1 MSRYLFLAVSF
12 LFLSGC
18 FNDPDKPSEPLADAT
33 DDSVL
38 EHAKKHMDPKYV
50 CPMHPQIIKD
60 EEGSC
65 PICGMDLVPKM
76 IDPNT
81 GKHPAV
87 SVKGEIIQSMGLRT
101 ETVRKD
107 TLWRF
112 IRTVGRVDYNETKLI
127 HLHPRASGWM
137 ESLMIRYE
145 GERVS
150 KGDKLGTFYSPEI
163 LSAQVD
169 FFVALEESGNSRSS
183 RVEKARNRLRILG
196 IDDATIRQL
205 EKSRETQNALPI
217 HAPGEG
223 VVTMLGA
230 REGMYLKPDM
240 EMMTI
245 ADLSSVWVM
254 VDVYEHQIGWLR
266 EGLIAEISVPAWP
279 GKSWEGKVDYIY
291 PELDMKSRTLRVRL
305 EFPNPDMTL
314 KPNMFAEVKIY
325 GGPQHD
331 TLLIPA
337 EALIR
342 TGERDTVVTSLGDG
356 RFQPVD
362 VVVGAS
368 SNGKVEILSGLSEG
382 DEIVTSGQFLID
394 SESSLQASFQ
404 RMSGE

>member
-1 MSRYLFLAVSF
+1 MSRYLLPAVAF

-18 FNDPDKPSEPLADAT
+18 FNEPDKPSESLADAS

-101 ETVRKD
+101 EAVRKD

-112 IRTVGRVDYNETKLI
+112 IRTVGRVEYNETKLI
-127 HLHPRASGWM
+127 HLHPRAPGWM
-137 ESLMIRYE
+137 ESLMIRSE

-150 KGDKLGTFYSPEI
+150 EGDKLGTFYSPEI

-169 FFVALEESGNSRSS
+169 FFVALEQSDSS

-205 EKSRETQNALPI
+205 EESRETRNALPVY
-217 HAPGEG
+217 APGKG
-223 VVTMLGA
+223 IVTMLGA

-254 VDVYEHQIGWLR
+254 VDVYEHQIGWLS
-266 EGLIAEISVPAWP
+266 EGLTAEISVPAWP
-279 GKSWEGKVDYIY
+279 GKTWEGKVDYIY

-325 GGPQHD
+325 GGPQRD

-362 VVVGAS
+362 VVVGAR
-368 SNGKVEILSGLSEG
+368 SNGKVEILSGLKEG

-394 SESSLQASFQ
+394 SESSLQASFR

>member
-1 MSRYLFLAVSF
+1 MSRYLFLPFVF

-18 FNDPDKPSEPLADAT
+18 LDEPDQPSESLAEAS
-33 DDSVL
+33 DDSVP
-38 EHAKKHMDPKYV
+38 EHAAKHMDPKYV

-60 EEGSC
+60 EAGSC

-76 IDPNT
+76 IDPDT

-101 ETVRKD
+101 EAVSKD

-112 IRTVGRVDYNETKLI
+112 IKTVGRVDYNETRLI
-127 HLHPRASGWM
+127 HLHPRADGWM
-137 ESLMIRYE
+137 ESLMIRSE
-145 GERVS
+145 GEQVS

-169 FFVALEESGNSRSS
+169 FFVALEQSGNSRSD

-196 IDDATIRQL
+196 IDDTIIRQL
-205 EKSRETQNALPI
+205 EESRETRNALPVF
-217 HAPGEG
+217 APGDG
-223 VVTMLGA
+223 IVTRLGA

-254 VDVYEHQIGWLR
+254 VDVYEHQIGWLQ
-266 EGLIAEISVPAWP
+266 EGLTAEISVPAWP

-291 PELDMKSRTLRVRL
+291 PELDMMSRTLRVRL
-305 EFPNPDMTL
+305 EFPNPDITL

-325 GGPQHD
+325 GGPQRD
-331 TLLIPA
+331 TLMIPA

-362 VVVGAS
+362 VVVGAR
-368 SNGKVEILSGLSEG
+368 SNGKVEILSGLKEG

-394 SESSLQASFQ
+394 SESSLQASFR
-404 RMSGE
+404 RMAGE

>member
-1 MSRYLFLAVSF
+1 MSRYLLLPVAI

-18 FNDPDKPSEPLADAT
+18 FNEPDKPSESLAEAS

-38 EHAKKHMDPKYV
+38 EHAKKHLDPKYV

-101 ETVRKD
+101 EAVRKD

-112 IRTVGRVDYNETKLI
+112 IRTVGRVEYNETKLI
-127 HLHPRASGWM
+127 HLHPRAPGWM
-137 ESLMIRYE
+137 ESLMIRSE

-150 KGDKLGTFYSPEI
+150 EGDKLGTFYSPEI

-169 FFVALEESGNSRSS
+169 FFVALEQSDSS

-205 EKSRETQNALPI
+205 EESRETRNALPVY
-217 HAPGEG
+217 APGKG
-223 VVTMLGA
+223 IVTMLGA

-254 VDVYEHQIGWLR
+254 VDVYEHQIGWLS
-266 EGLIAEISVPAWP
+266 EGLTAEISVPAWP
-279 GKSWEGKVDYIY
+279 GKTWEGKVDYIY

-305 EFPNPDMTL
+305 EFQNPDMTL

-325 GGPQHD
+325 GGPQRD

-362 VVVGAS
+362 VVVGAR
-368 SNGKVEILSGLSEG
+368 SNGKVEILSGLKEG

-394 SESSLQASFQ
+394 SESSLQASFR

>member
-1 MSRYLFLAVSF
+1 MSRYFLPVVAF

-18 FNDPDKPSEPLADAT
+18 SDEPDKPSESLADAS

-101 ETVRKD
+101 EAVRKD

-112 IRTVGRVDYNETKLI
+112 IRTVGRVEYNETKLI
-127 HLHPRASGWM
+127 HLHPRAPGWI
-137 ESLMIRYE
+137 ESLMIRSE

-150 KGDKLGTFYSPEI
+150 EGDKLGTFYSPEI

-169 FFVALEESGNSRSS
+169 FFVALEQSDSS

-196 IDDATIRQL
+196 IDDVTIREL
-205 EKSRETQNALPI
+205 EESRETRNALPVY
-217 HAPGEG
+217 APGKG
-223 VVTMLGA
+223 IVTMLGA

-254 VDVYEHQIGWLR
+254 VDVYEHQIGWLS
-266 EGLIAEISVPAWP
+266 EGLTAEISVPAWP
-279 GKSWEGKVDYIY
+279 GKTWEGKVDYIY

-325 GGPQHD
+325 GGPQRD

-362 VVVGAS
+362 VVVGAR
-368 SNGKVEILSGLSEG
+368 SNGKVEILSGLNEG

>member
-1 MSRYLFLAVSF
+1 MSRYLLLPVAF

-18 FNDPDKPSEPLADAT
+18 FNEPDKPSESLAEAS

-38 EHAKKHMDPKYV
+38 EHAKKHLDPKYV

-101 ETVRKD
+101 EAVRKD

-127 HLHPRASGWM
+127 HLHPRAPGWM
-137 ESLMIRYE
+137 ESLMIRSE

-150 KGDKLGTFYSPEI
+150 EGDKLGTFYSPEI

-169 FFVALEESGNSRSS
+169 FFVALEQSDSS

-205 EKSRETQNALPI
+205 EESRETRNALPVY
-217 HAPGEG
+217 APGKG
-223 VVTMLGA
+223 IVTMLGA

-254 VDVYEHQIGWLR
+254 VDVYEHQIGWLS
-266 EGLIAEISVPAWP
+266 EGLTAEISVPAWP
-279 GKSWEGKVDYIY
+279 GKTWEGKVDYIY

-325 GGPQHD
+325 GGPQRD

-362 VVVGAS
+362 VVVGAR
-368 SNGKVEILSGLSEG
+368 SNGKVEILSGLKEG

-394 SESSLQASFQ
+394 SESSLQASFR

>member
-1 MSRYLFLAVSF
+1 MSRYLFLPFVF

-18 FNDPDKPSEPLADAT
+18 LDEPDKPSESLAEAS
-33 DDSVL
+33 DDSVP
-38 EHAKKHMDPKYV
+38 EHAAKHMDPKYV

-60 EEGSC
+60 EAGSC

-76 IDPNT
+76 IDPDT

-101 ETVRKD
+101 EAVSKD

-112 IRTVGRVDYNETKLI
+112 IKTVGRVDYNETRLI
-127 HLHPRASGWM
+127 HLHPRADGWM
-137 ESLMIRYE
+137 ESLMIRSE
-145 GERVS
+145 GEQVS

-169 FFVALEESGNSRSS
+169 FFVALEQSGNSRSD

-196 IDDATIRQL
+196 IDDTIIRQL
-205 EKSRETQNALPI
+205 EESRETRNALPVF
-217 HAPGEG
+217 APGDG
-223 VVTMLGA
+223 IVTRLGA

-254 VDVYEHQIGWLR
+254 VDVYEHQIGWLQ
-266 EGLIAEISVPAWP
+266 EGLTAEISVPAWP

-305 EFPNPDMTL
+305 EFPNPDITL

-325 GGPQHD
+325 GGPQRD
-331 TLLIPA
+331 TLMIPA

-362 VVVGAS
+362 VVVGAR
-368 SNGKVEILSGLSEG
+368 SNGKVEILSGLKEG

-394 SESSLQASFQ
+394 SESSLQASFR
-404 RMSGE
+404 RMAGE

>member
-1 MSRYLFLAVSF
+1 MSRYLLLPVAFLLLA
-12 LFLSGC
+12 GC
-18 FNDPDKPSEPLADAT
+18 LDEPDRPSESLADAS

-38 EHAKKHMDPKYV
+38 EHAKKHMDPRYV

-60 EEGSC
+60 EEGTC

-101 ETVRKD
+101 EAVRKD

-112 IRTVGRVDYNETKLI
+112 IKTVGRVDYDETKLI
-127 HLHPRASGWM
+127 HLHPRAPGWM
-137 ESLMIRYE
+137 ESLMIRSE
-145 GERVS
+145 GERIS

-169 FFVALEESGNSRSS
+169 FFIAMEQSDSS
-183 RVEKARNRLRILG
+183 RVRNARNRLRILG

-205 EKSRETQNALPI
+205 EESRETRNALPVY
-217 HAPGEG
+217 APGEG
-223 VVTMLGA
+223 IVTMLGA
-230 REGMYLKPDM
+230 REGMYLKPDT

-254 VDVYEHQIGWLR
+254 VDVYEHQIGWLSQ
-266 EGLIAEISVPAWP
+266 GLTAEISVPAWP

-325 GGPQHD
+325 GGPQRD

-362 VVVGAS
+362 VVVGAH
-368 SNGKVEILSGLSEG
+368 SNGKVEILSGLNEG

>member
-1 MSRYLFLAVSF
+1 MSRYLLLPVAFLLLA
-12 LFLSGC
+12 GC
-18 FNDPDKPSEPLADAT
+18 LDEPDRPSESLADAS

-38 EHAKKHMDPKYV
+38 EHAKKHMDSRYV

-60 EEGSC
+60 EEGTC

-101 ETVRKD
+101 EAVRKD

-112 IRTVGRVDYNETKLI
+112 IKTVGRVDYDETKLI
-127 HLHPRASGWM
+127 HLHPRAPGWM
-137 ESLMIRYE
+137 ESLMIRSE
-145 GERVS
+145 GERIS

-169 FFVALEESGNSRSS
+169 FFIAMEQSDSS
-183 RVEKARNRLRILG
+183 RVRNARNRLRILG

-205 EKSRETQNALPI
+205 EESRETRNALPVY
-217 HAPGEG
+217 APGEG
-223 VVTMLGA
+223 IVTMLGA
-230 REGMYLKPDM
+230 REGMYLKPDT

-254 VDVYEHQIGWLR
+254 VDVYEHQIGWLSQ
-266 EGLIAEISVPAWP
+266 GLTAEISVPAWP

-325 GGPQHD
+325 GGPQRD

-362 VVVGAS
+362 VVVGAR
-368 SNGKVEILSGLSEG
+368 SNGRVEILSGLNAG

>member
-1 MSRYLFLAVSF
+1 MSRYLLPAVAF

-18 FNDPDKPSEPLADAT
+18 FSEPDKPSESLADAS
-33 DDSVL
+33 DDSVM

-87 SVKGEIIQSMGLRT
+87 SVKGEVIQSMGLRT
-101 ETVRKD
+101 EAVRRD

-112 IRTVGRVDYNETKLI
+112 IRTVGRVEYNETKLI
-127 HLHPRASGWM
+127 HLHPRAPGWM
-137 ESLMIRYE
+137 ESLMIRSE

-150 KGDKLGTFYSPEI
+150 EGDKLGTFYSPEI

-169 FFVALEESGNSRSS
+169 FFVALEQSDTS

-205 EKSRETQNALPI
+205 EESRETRNALPVY
-217 HAPGEG
+217 APGAG
-223 VVTMLGA
+223 IVTMLGA

-254 VDVYEHQIGWLR
+254 VDVYEHQIGWLS
-266 EGLIAEISVPAWP
+266 EGLTAEISVPAWP

-325 GGPQHD
+325 GGPQRD

-362 VVVGAS
+362 VVVGAR
-368 SNGKVEILSGLSEG
+368 SNGKVEILSGLNEG
-382 DEIVTSGQFLID
+382 DVIVTSGQFLID

>member
-1 MSRYLFLAVSF
+1 MSRYLFLSFVF

-18 FNDPDKPSEPLADAT
+18 LDESDKPSESLAEAS
-33 DDSVL
+33 DDSVP
-38 EHAKKHMDPKYV
+38 EHAAKHMDPKYV

-60 EEGSC
+60 EAGNC

-76 IDPNT
+76 IDPDT

-101 ETVRKD
+101 EAVSKD

-112 IRTVGRVDYNETKLI
+112 IKTVGRVDYNETRLI
-127 HLHPRASGWM
+127 HLHPRADGWM
-137 ESLMIRYE
+137 ESLMIRSE
-145 GERVS
+145 GEQVS
-150 KGDKLGTFYSPEI
+150 RGDKLGTFYSPEI

-169 FFVALEESGNSRSS
+169 FFVALEQSGNSRSD

-196 IDDATIRQL
+196 IDDTIIRQL
-205 EKSRETQNALPI
+205 EESRETRNALPVF
-217 HAPGEG
+217 APGDG
-223 VVTMLGA
+223 IVTRLGA

-254 VDVYEHQIGWLR
+254 VDVYEHQIGWLQ
-266 EGLIAEISVPAWP
+266 EGLTAEISVPAWP

-305 EFPNPDMTL
+305 EFPNPDITL

-325 GGPQHD
+325 GGPQRD
-331 TLLIPA
+331 TLMIPA

-362 VVVGAS
+362 VVVGAR
-368 SNGKVEILSGLSEG
+368 SNGKVEILSGLKEG

-394 SESSLQASFQ
+394 SESSLQASFR
-404 RMSGE
+404 RMAGE

>member
-1 MSRYLFLAVSF
+1 MKRFF
-12 LFLSGC
+12 LFWIAVVLLSGC
-18 FNDPDKPSEPLADAT
+18 TDETDRPSESLAEAS

-38 EHAKKHMDPKYV
+38 EHAQKHMDPKYV

-76 IDPNT
+76 IDPDE

-87 SVKGEIIQSMGLRT
+87 AVKGEIIQSMGLRT
-101 ETVRKD
+101 ERVGRG

-112 IRTVGRVDYNETKLI
+112 IKTVGRIDYNETKLI
-127 HLHPRASGWM
+127 HLHPRAEGWM
-137 ESLMIRYE
+137 ETLEIRSE
-145 GERVS
+145 GEQVS

-169 FFVALEESGNSRSS
+169 YFVALEQSGNNRNS

-196 IDDATIRQL
+196 VDDQTIGQL
-205 EKSRETQNALPI
+205 EQSRETRNDLPVY
-217 HAPGEG
+217 APGDG
-223 VVTMLGA
+223 IVTMLGA

-240 EMMTI
+240 EMITI

-254 VDVYEHQIGWLR
+254 VDVYEHQIAWLK

-305 EFPNPDMTL
+305 EFPNPDRKL

-325 GGPQHD
+325 GGPQRD

-342 TGERDTVVTSLGDG
+342 TGERDTVVTVLEDN

-362 VVVGAS
+362 VVVGAH
-368 SNGKVEILSGLSEG
+368 SNGKVEILSGLEQG

-404 RMSGE
+404 RMSGD

>member
-1 MSRYLFLAVSF
+1 MSRYLLLPVAFLLLA
-12 LFLSGC
+12 GC
-18 FNDPDKPSEPLADAT
+18 LDEPDRPSESLADAS

-38 EHAKKHMDPKYV
+38 EHAKKHMDSRYV

-60 EEGSC
+60 EEGTC

-101 ETVRKD
+101 EAVRKD

-112 IRTVGRVDYNETKLI
+112 IKTVGRVDYDETKLI
-127 HLHPRASGWM
+127 HLHPRAPGWM
-137 ESLMIRYE
+137 ESLMIRSE
-145 GERVS
+145 GERIS

-169 FFVALEESGNSRSS
+169 FFIAMEQSDSS
-183 RVEKARNRLRILG
+183 RVRHARNPLRILG

-205 EKSRETQNALPI
+205 EESRETRNALPVY
-217 HAPGEG
+217 APGEG
-223 VVTMLGA
+223 IVTMLGA
-230 REGMYLKPDM
+230 REGMYLKPDT

-254 VDVYEHQIGWLR
+254 VDVYEHQIGWLSQ
-266 EGLIAEISVPAWP
+266 GLTAEISVPAWP
-279 GKSWEGKVDYIY
+279 GNSWEGKVDYIY

-325 GGPQHD
+325 GGPQRD

-362 VVVGAS
+362 VVVGAH
-368 SNGKVEILSGLSEG
+368 SNGKVEILSGLNEG

>member
-1 MSRYLFLAVSF
+1 MSRYLLLLVAV

-18 FNDPDKPSEPLADAT
+18 SDEPGKPSESLADAS
-33 DDSVL
+33 DDSVP

-101 ETVRKD
+101 EAVRKD

-127 HLHPRASGWM
+127 HLHPRAPGWM
-137 ESLMIRYE
+137 ESLMIRSE
-145 GERVS
+145 GERVRE
-150 KGDKLGTFYSPEI
+150 GDRLGTFYSPEI

-169 FFVALEESGNSRSS
+169 FFVALEQSDSGRI
-183 RVEKARNRLRILG
+183 EKARNRLRILG
-196 IDDATIRQL
+196 IDDATIREL
-205 EKSRETQNALPI
+205 EKSRETQNALPV
-217 HAPGEG
+217 HAPGDG

-254 VDVYEHQIGWLR
+254 VDVYEHQIGWLS
-266 EGLIAEISVPAWP
+266 EGLSAEISVPAWP

-325 GGPQHD
+325 GGPQRD

-362 VVVGAS
+362 VVAGVR
-368 SNGKVEILSGLSEG
+368 SNGKVEILSGLNEG

>member
-1 MSRYLFLAVSF
+1 MSRYLLLPVAF

-18 FNDPDKPSEPLADAT
+18 FNEPDKPSESLAEAS

-38 EHAKKHMDPKYV
+38 EHAKKHLDPKYV

-101 ETVRKD
+101 EAVRKD

-127 HLHPRASGWM
+127 HLHPRAPGWM
-137 ESLMIRYE
+137 ESLMIRSE

-150 KGDKLGTFYSPEI
+150 EGDKLGTFYSPEI

-169 FFVALEESGNSRSS
+169 FFVALEQSDSS

-205 EKSRETQNALPI
+205 EESRETRNALPVY
-217 HAPGEG
+217 APGEG
-223 VVTMLGA
+223 IVTMLGA

-254 VDVYEHQIGWLR
+254 VDVYEHQIGWLS
-266 EGLIAEISVPAWP
+266 EGLTAEISVPAWP
-279 GKSWEGKVDYIY
+279 GKAWEGKVDYIY

-305 EFPNPDMTL
+305 EFSNPDMTL
-314 KPNMFAEVKIY
+314 KPNMFAGVKVY
-325 GGPQHD
+325 GGPQRD

-362 VVVGAS
+362 VVVGAR
-368 SNGKVEILSGLSEG
+368 SNGKVEILSGLNEG

>member
-1 MSRYLFLAVSF
+1 MSRYLFLSFVF

-18 FNDPDKPSEPLADAT
+18 LDEPDKLSESLAEAS
-33 DDSVL
+33 DDSVP
-38 EHAKKHMDPKYV
+38 EHAAKHMDPKYV

-76 IDPNT
+76 IDPDT

-101 ETVRKD
+101 EAVSKD

-112 IRTVGRVDYNETKLI
+112 IKTVGRVDYNETRLI
-127 HLHPRASGWM
+127 HLHPRADGWM
-137 ESLMIRYE
+137 ESLMIRSE
-145 GERVS
+145 GEQVS
-150 KGDKLGTFYSPEI
+150 RGDKLGTFYSPEI

-169 FFVALEESGNSRSS
+169 FFVALEQSGNSRSD

-196 IDDATIRQL
+196 IDDTIIRQL
-205 EKSRETQNALPI
+205 EESRETRNALPVF
-217 HAPGEG
+217 APGDG
-223 VVTMLGA
+223 IVTRLGA

-254 VDVYEHQIGWLR
+254 VDVYEHQIGWLQ
-266 EGLIAEISVPAWP
+266 EGLTAEISVPAWP

-305 EFPNPDMTL
+305 EFPNPDITL
-314 KPNMFAEVKIY
+314 KPNMVAEVKIY
-325 GGPQHD
+325 GGPQRD
-331 TLLIPA
+331 TLMIPA

-362 VVVGAS
+362 VVVGAR
-368 SNGKVEILSGLSEG
+368 SNGKVEILSGLKEG

-394 SESSLQASFQ
+394 SESSLQASFR
-404 RMSGE
+404 RMAGE

>member
-1 MSRYLFLAVSF
+1 MSRYLLLPVAI

-18 FNDPDKPSEPLADAT
+18 FNEPDKPSESLAEAS

-38 EHAKKHMDPKYV
+38 EHAKKHLDPKYV

-101 ETVRKD
+101 EAVRKD

-112 IRTVGRVDYNETKLI
+112 IRTVGRVEYNETKLI
-127 HLHPRASGWM
+127 HLHPRAPGWM
-137 ESLMIRYE
+137 ESLMIRSE

-150 KGDKLGTFYSPEI
+150 EGDKLGTFYSPEI

-169 FFVALEESGNSRSS
+169 FFVALEQSDSS

-205 EKSRETQNALPI
+205 EESRETRNALPVY
-217 HAPGEG
+217 APGKG
-223 VVTMLGA
+223 IVTMLGA

-254 VDVYEHQIGWLR
+254 VDVYEHQIGWLS
-266 EGLIAEISVPAWP
+266 EGLTAEISVPAWP
-279 GKSWEGKVDYIY
+279 GKTWEGKVDYIY

-325 GGPQHD
+325 GGPQRD

-362 VVVGAS
+362 VVVGAR
-368 SNGKVEILSGLSEG
+368 SNGKVEILSGLKEG

-394 SESSLQASFQ
+394 SESSLQASFR

>member
-1 MSRYLFLAVSF
+1 MSRYLLPAVAF

-18 FNDPDKPSEPLADAT
+18 FNEPDKPSESLADAS

-101 ETVRKD
+101 EAVRKD

-112 IRTVGRVDYNETKLI
+112 IRTVGRVEYNETKLI
-127 HLHPRASGWM
+127 HLHPRAPGWM
-137 ESLMIRYE
+137 ESLMIRSE

-150 KGDKLGTFYSPEI
+150 EGDKLGTFYSPEI

-169 FFVALEESGNSRSS
+169 FFVALEQSDSS

-205 EKSRETQNALPI
+205 EESRETRNALPVY
-217 HAPGEG
+217 APGKG
-223 VVTMLGA
+223 IVTMLGA

-254 VDVYEHQIGWLR
+254 VDVYEHQIGWLS
-266 EGLIAEISVPAWP
+266 EGLTAEISVPAWP
-279 GKSWEGKVDYIY
+279 GKTWEGKVDYIY

-305 EFPNPDMTL
+305 EFSNPDMTL

-325 GGPQHD
+325 GGPQRD

-362 VVVGAS
+362 VVVGAR
-368 SNGKVEILSGLSEG
+368 SNGKVEILSGLNEG

>member
-1 MSRYLFLAVSF
+1 MSRYLFLSFVF

-18 FNDPDKPSEPLADAT
+18 LDESDKPSESLAEAS
-33 DDSVL
+33 DDSVP
-38 EHAKKHMDPKYV
+38 EHAAKHMDPKYV

-76 IDPNT
+76 IDPDT

-101 ETVRKD
+101 EAVSRD

-112 IRTVGRVDYNETKLI
+112 IKTVGRVDYNETRLI
-127 HLHPRASGWM
+127 HLHPRADGWM
-137 ESLMIRYE
+137 ESLMIRSE
-145 GERVS
+145 GEQVS
-150 KGDKLGTFYSPEI
+150 RGDKLGTFYSPEI

-169 FFVALEESGNSRSS
+169 FFVALEQSGNSRSD

-196 IDDATIRQL
+196 IDETIIRQL
-205 EKSRETQNALPI
+205 EESRETRNALPVF
-217 HAPGEG
+217 APGDG
-223 VVTMLGA
+223 IVTRLGA

-254 VDVYEHQIGWLR
+254 VDVYEHQIGWLQ
-266 EGLIAEISVPAWP
+266 EGLTAEISVPAWP

-305 EFPNPDMTL
+305 EFPNPDITL

-325 GGPQHD
+325 GGPQRD
-331 TLLIPA
+331 TLMIPA

-362 VVVGAS
+362 VVVGAR
-368 SNGKVEILSGLSEG
+368 SNGKVEILSGLKEG

-394 SESSLQASFQ
+394 SESSLQASFR
-404 RMSGE
+404 RMAGE

>member
-1 MSRYLFLAVSF
+1 MSRYLLIPIFL
-12 LFLSGC
+12 LSLAGC
-18 FNDPDKPSEPLADAT
+18 SAEPDKPSESLADAS
-33 DDSVL
+33 DDSVP

-60 EEGSC
+60 EPGSC

-101 ETVRKD
+101 EAVSKD

-127 HLHPRASGWM
+127 HLHPRAAGWM
-137 ESLMIRYE
+137 ESLVIRSE
-145 GERVS
+145 GEQVR
-150 KGDKLGTFYSPEI
+150 KGDKLGAFYSPEI

-169 FFVALEESGNSRSS
+169 FFVALEQSGSSRSN
-183 RVEKARNRLRILG
+183 RVENARNRLRILG
-196 IDDATIRQL
+196 IDEAIIRQL
-205 EKSRETQNALPI
+205 EESRETRNALPVF
-217 HAPGEG
+217 APGDG
-223 VVTMLGA
+223 IVTMLGA

-266 EGLIAEISVPAWP
+266 EGLTAEISVPAWP

-291 PELDMKSRTLRVRL
+291 PELDLKSRTLRVRL
-305 EFPNPDMTL
+305 EFPNPDMNL

-331 TLLIPA
+331 ALLIPA

-362 VVVGAS
+362 VVVGAR
-368 SNGKVEILSGLSEG
+368 SNGKVEILSGLNEG

-404 RMSGE
+404 RMTGE

>member
-1 MSRYLFLAVSF
+1 MSRYLLLVIAF

-18 FNDPDKPSEPLADAT
+18 FGEPDKPSESLADAS

-76 IDPNT
+76 IDPDT

-101 ETVRKD
+101 EAVSKD

-127 HLHPRASGWM
+127 HLHPRAPGWM
-137 ESLMIRYE
+137 ESLMIRSE
-145 GERVS
+145 GERVRE
-150 KGDKLGTFYSPEI
+150 GDMLGTFYSPEI

-169 FFVALEESGNSRSS
+169 FFVALEQSDSGRI
-183 RVEKARNRLRILG
+183 EKARNRLRILG
-196 IDDATIRQL
+196 IDDATIFEL
-205 EKSRETQNALPI
+205 EKSRETRNALPV
-217 HAPGEG
+217 HAPGDG

-254 VDVYEHQIGWLR
+254 VDVYEHQIGWLS
-266 EGLIAEISVPAWP
+266 EGLTAEISVPAWP

-362 VVVGAS
+362 VVVGAR
-368 SNGKVEILSGLSEG
+368 SNGKVEILSGLNAG
-382 DEIVTSGQFLID
+382 DEVVTSGQFLID

>member
-1 MSRYLFLAVSF
+1 MSRYLLPAVAF

-18 FNDPDKPSEPLADAT
+18 FNEPDKPSESLADAS

-101 ETVRKD
+101 EAVRKD

-112 IRTVGRVDYNETKLI
+112 IRTVGRVEYNETKLI
-127 HLHPRASGWM
+127 HLHPRAPGWM
-137 ESLMIRYE
+137 ESLMIRSE

-150 KGDKLGTFYSPEI
+150 EGDKLGTFYSPEI

-169 FFVALEESGNSRSS
+169 FFVALEQSDSS

-205 EKSRETQNALPI
+205 EESRETRNALPVY
-217 HAPGEG
+217 APGKG
-223 VVTMLGA
+223 IVTMLGA

-254 VDVYEHQIGWLR
+254 VDVYEHQIGWLS
-266 EGLIAEISVPAWP
+266 EGLTAQISVPAWP
-279 GKSWEGKVDYIY
+279 GKTWEGKVDYIY

-305 EFPNPDMTL
+305 EFSNPDMTL

-325 GGPQHD
+325 GGPQRD

-362 VVVGAS
+362 VVVGAR
-368 SNGKVEILSGLSEG
+368 SNGKVEILSGLNEG

>member
-1 MSRYLFLAVSF
+1 MKRFF
-12 LFLSGC
+12 LFWIAVFLLSGC
-18 FNDPDKPSEPLADAT
+18 TDETDRPSESLAEAS

-38 EHAKKHMDPKYV
+38 EHAQKHMDPKYV

-76 IDPNT
+76 IDADA

-87 SVKGEIIQSMGLRT
+87 TVKGEIIQSMGLRT
-101 ETVRKD
+101 ENVGRG

-112 IRTVGRVDYNETKLI
+112 IKTVGRIDYNETKLI
-127 HLHPRASGWM
+127 HLHPRAEGWM
-137 ESLMIRYE
+137 ETLAIRSE
-145 GERVS
+145 GQRVS

-169 FFVALEESGNSRSS
+169 FFVALEQTGNNTNSR
-183 RVEKARNRLRILG
+183 VDKARNRLRILG
-196 IDDATIRQL
+196 VDDQTIGQL
-205 EKSRETQNALPI
+205 EQSRETSNDLPVY
-217 HAPGEG
+217 APGDG
-223 VVTMLGA
+223 IVTMLGA
-230 REGMYLKPDM
+230 REGHYLKPDM

-254 VDVYEHQIGWLR
+254 VDVYEHQIAWLK
-266 EGLIAEISVPAWP
+266 EGLTAEISVPAWP

-305 EFPNPDMTL
+305 EFPNPDRKL

-325 GGPQHD
+325 GGPQRD

-342 TGERDTVVTSLGDG
+342 TGERDTVVTVLEDN

-362 VVVGAS
+362 VVVGAH
-368 SNGKVEILSGLSEG
+368 SNGKVEILSGLEQG

-404 RMSGE
+404 RMSGD